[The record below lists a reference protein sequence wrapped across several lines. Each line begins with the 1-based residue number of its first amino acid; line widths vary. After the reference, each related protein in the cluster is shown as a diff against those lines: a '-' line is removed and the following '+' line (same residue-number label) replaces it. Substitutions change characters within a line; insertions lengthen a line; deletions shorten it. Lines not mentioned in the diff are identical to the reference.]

1 MNCPTMFKWSIFL
14 FLFSCALSLAAQ
26 TVPKDFKPQ
35 ETKEQNVINKD
46 IPKQDGEAFNNLSHP
61 LSIAGGGLILSG
73 ALLYIAGS
81 ESIAKK
87 PITDPFLENYSP
99 QNTLQYIGIGVFVA
113 GAALFTIFSTDRK
126 VNVSK
131 QKTKKIYDPLEWE
144 IETE

>member
-1 MNCPTMFKWSIFL
+1 MFKWVVFL
-14 FLFSCALSLAAQ
+14 FLFSCALSFTAQ

-35 ETKEQNVINKD
+35 ETKGQHVINKD
-46 IPKQDGEAFNNLSHP
+46 ISKRDGQAFNNLSHP
-61 LSIAGGGLILSG
+61 LSITGGGLILSG
-73 ALLYIAGS
+73 TLLYIAGS

-87 PITDPFLENYSP
+87 PITDAFLENYSP

-113 GAALFTIFSTDRK
+113 GAALFTIFSTDRE

-131 QKTKKIYDPLEWE
+131 RKTKKIYDASEWE